1 MGRKLPVVLP
11 NPPALAMCAVTIVK
25 RDTTAACSARR
36 TDPACGLL
44 RSLAVFCD
52 RSLTHGADTVTS
64 LRLARYYALV
74 PGALDSLAGLLASA

>member
-1 MGRKLPVVLP
+1 MMVSYS
-11 NPPALAMCAVTIVK
+11 IVK
-25 RDTTAACSARR
+25 RDTSGIVTAHRADLRR
-36 TDPACGLL
+36 PVCGLL